1 MVLNKK
7 KFSTIPS
14 RAIWPLNESIQ
25 QKMDYSPIL
34 EVANGQWFESLGS
47 FGPAFSKQKC
57 AFLDKFGV
65 WLCDFEH
72 LCFLKRRKCTFLK
85 RR

>member
-1 MVLNKK
+1 MG
-7 KFSTIPS
+7 
-14 RAIWPLNESIQ
+14 
-25 QKMDYSPIL
+25 YSPIL
-34 EVANGQWFESLGS
+34 EVANGQWFELLGP

-72 LCFLKRRKCTFLK
+72 NEENARF
-85 RR
+85 